1 MSRKANVVERCG
13 RGASEGRNEIRD
25 GGHHCANYGKADDDH
40 YRELGRRRNVCHTP
54 PITARAQKYSQ
65 ILASSSDAVTAANAT
80 MNAVIRSWI
89 IVGG

>member
-1 MSRKANVVERCG
+1 MKYATAATTAPTTAKQMMTTIGSLGGGGMSVIG
-13 RGASEGRNEIRD
+13 
-25 GGHHCANYGKADDDH
+25 
-40 YRELGRRRNVCHTP
+40 P